1 MKIAMSREVFVDSG
15 AWIALSDTRDKYH
28 EAAKGQFRT
37 LVEERVSLFT
47 TNLVIAE
54 VYTIIRRTG
63 GYDPAMRFLRSIRE
77 SVRLK
82 VIFSDRFL
90 EDQAGEILRKYKDQD
105 FSLVDAVSFAL
116 MQDLEIEEA
125 FAFDRHFTIAGFRL
139 IP

>member
-1 MKIAMSREVFVDSG
+1 MSREVFVDSG

-28 EAAKGQFRT
+28 EMAKSQFRILAEEKIS
-37 LVEERVSLFT
+37 LVT

-63 GYDPAMRFLRSIRE
+63 GYDPAMRFLHSTRE

-82 VIFSDRFL
+82 VLSSDKELDDRA
-90 EDQAGEILRKYKDQD
+90 EEILRKYMDQD
-105 FSLVDAVSFAL
+105 FSLVDAVSFAV
-116 MQDLEIEEA
+116 MQEREIKEA
-125 FAFDRHFTIAGFRL
+125 FAFDRHFSIAGFRL

>member
-1 MKIAMSREVFVDSG
+1 VSREIFVDSG

-37 LVEERVSLFT
+37 LVKERINLVT
-47 TNLVIAE
+47 TNLIIAE

-63 GYDPAMRFLRSIRE
+63 GYDPAMRFLRSTRE

-82 VIFSDRFL
+82 VIFSDWNL
-90 EDQAGEILRKYKDQD
+90 EDQAEEILRKYKDQD
-105 FSLVDAVSFAL
+105 FSLVDAVSFAV
-116 MQDLEIEEA
+116 MQGHEIEEA
-125 FAFDRHFTIAGFRL
+125 FAFDWHFTVAGFRL

>member
-1 MKIAMSREVFVDSG
+1 MKTSVNRKVFVDSG
-15 AWIALSDTRDKYH
+15 AWIALSDARDKVH
-28 EAAKGQFRT
+28 AAAKGQFRL
-37 LVEERVSLFT
+37 LVEERASLVT

-54 VYTIIRRTG
+54 VYSIIRRTG
-63 GYDPAMRFLRSIRE
+63 GYDPAMRFLRSTRE

-82 VIFSDRFL
+82 VIFPERSL

-105 FSLVDAVSFAL
+105 FSLVDAVSFAV

>member
-1 MKIAMSREVFVDSG
+1 MKTTVNREVFVDSG

-28 EAAKGQFRT
+28 VVAKGQFRT
-37 LVEERVSLFT
+37 LVEERVNLVT
-47 TNLVIAE
+47 TNLVITE

-63 GYDPAMRFLRSIRE
+63 GYDPAMRFLRSTRE

-82 VIFSDRFL
+82 VIFSDRAL

-105 FSLVDAVSFAL
+105 FSLVDAVSFAV
-116 MQDLEIEEA
+116 MQELEIEEA
-125 FAFDRHFTIAGFRL
+125 FAFDRHFTVAGLRL